1 MTSRDKGKIETSIT
15 ESMKN
20 LIKMAHLR
28 IYRVP
33 VFLWEISL
41 KSKRMKECLRIWC
54 FYRQQK
60 VQGPFLSEQIS
71 LMARQIGN

>member
-1 MTSRDKGKIETSIT
+1 MTSRDRGKTEISIT
-15 ESMKN
+15 QSMKN

-28 IYRVP
+28 IYRVL
-33 VFLWEISL
+33 VFLSEISL
-41 KSKRMKECLRIWC
+41 KSKRIQECLRIWC

-71 LMARQIGN
+71 LMVRQIGN